1 MGKGRLAEEPG
12 GLNWEVLWLVV
23 PMSLVF
29 DQQCEIALAVSSF
42 FPLPLFC
49 ILNIPHI
56 QPHCS
61 TVDILGMFRAACTQ
75 SLWANR
81 FSGIPG
87 FRQLCQSV
95 FLIDLNER
103 NKHVITPGGN
113 VSAGFNQSSCLL
125 PQVRNHTGVRGRAAS
140 GVLHEATSWPDTS
153 GSTPGQSHLNAVTV
167 TGKLG
172 CLSLSIVTALLIRL
186 LLFSWDLIFNLLFS
200 LPMHH
205 PSSDACL

>member
-12 GLNWEVLWLVV
+12 GLNWEVLWLVI

-29 DQQCEIALAVSSF
+29 DQQCEIALAASSF

-113 VSAGFNQSSCLL
+113 VS
-125 PQVRNHTGVRGRAAS
+125 
-140 GVLHEATSWPDTS
+140 GVLTSLLVCSRRWETIQVFVGGLRVAFCTKRRADQTLQEA
-153 GSTPGQSHLNAVTV
+153 HR
-167 TGKLG
+167 GKA
-172 CLSLSIVTALLIRL
+172 I
-186 LLFSWDLIFNLLFS
+186 
-200 LPMHH
+200 
-205 PSSDACL
+205 